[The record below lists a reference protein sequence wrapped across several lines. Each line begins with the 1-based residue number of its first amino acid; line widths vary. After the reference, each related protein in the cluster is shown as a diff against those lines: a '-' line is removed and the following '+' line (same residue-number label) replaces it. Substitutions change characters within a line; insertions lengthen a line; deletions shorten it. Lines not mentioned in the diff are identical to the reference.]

1 MEQNQQLSS
10 EEKLIDAAV
19 EHLNKEGLNNFT
31 ATALT
36 RSANL
41 GYGTFY
47 KYFSST
53 EDVLEAAI
61 KKNVTDWSYINFES
75 SKKEPD
81 RLLAFLEAIYKTI
94 LQISN
99 NASMRWLLEKP
110 NYFVEIYYELTLDH
124 AKTDVESAVNNGQ
137 LNKEFLKN
145 FDTTFKLYLWQICG
159 GMSLVDEGYNYN
171 DIALELIKLIIP
183 NSVGEENAKEICR
196 KLEERNSQNI
206 F

>member
-1 MEQNQQLSS
+1 MKQNQQSSS

-110 NYFVEIYYELTLDH
+110 NYFVEIYYELTFDH

-196 KLEERNSQNI
+196 KLEERNSQKI